1 MKNIRQARFSEISW
15 RTKDMRQARFSEI
28 SWRTFFNQMIKHDK
42 TAVIMA
48 VKIDDDVGE
57 MIENRHET

>member
-15 RTKDMRQARFSEI
+15 RIFL
-28 SWRTFFNQMIKHDK
+28 NQMIKHDK